1 VRGDRFA
8 CCLPTHQTGSLCL
21 EAQVLGCRRCL
32 PRSHLRQSSECAR
45 RPNFGHPGLAALRT
59 TAVMFAG
66 YALATRMRLDLRRL
80 CDALGDCGAEL
91 GPLLLIGG
99 AAGCSSA

>member
-1 VRGDRFA
+1 
-8 CCLPTHQTGSLCL
+8 
-21 EAQVLGCRRCL
+21 
-32 PRSHLRQSSECAR
+32 
-45 RPNFGHPGLAALRT
+45 
-59 TAVMFAG
+59 MFAG